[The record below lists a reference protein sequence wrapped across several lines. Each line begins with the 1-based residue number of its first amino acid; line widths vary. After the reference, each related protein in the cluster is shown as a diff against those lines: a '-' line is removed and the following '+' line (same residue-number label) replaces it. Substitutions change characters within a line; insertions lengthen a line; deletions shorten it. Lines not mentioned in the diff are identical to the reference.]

1 MLSPANPEYGTEID
15 SSITPWFNREI
26 FSTFLLTFRTYL
38 ITQVSP
44 TQWWLLSPGP
54 IPTSKKALFCYRNL
68 RRFTRHQKNQINLN
82 KRRNFFAD
90 QGRH

>member
-1 MLSPANPEYGTEID
+1 
-15 SSITPWFNREI
+15 
-26 FSTFLLTFRTYL
+26 
-38 ITQVSP
+38 
-44 TQWWLLSPGP
+44 
-54 IPTSKKALFCYRNL
+54 LFCYRNL